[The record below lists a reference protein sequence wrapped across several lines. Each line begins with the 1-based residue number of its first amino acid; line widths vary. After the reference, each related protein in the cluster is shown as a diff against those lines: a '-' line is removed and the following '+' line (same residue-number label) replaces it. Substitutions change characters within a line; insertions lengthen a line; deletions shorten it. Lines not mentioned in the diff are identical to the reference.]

1 MVKLVFIHSSF
12 FILQILSLNILVDL
26 TVLFSLFRPMNSM
39 RELLI
44 NFPDIDIK
52 NMKYEVWKIKL
63 KFYRKFSNE
72 AEVATLA
79 NSSIWYQSSSV
90 VVHKCSLRATKVH
103 SHIQYAEKSE
113 MIERQ
118 YKYRC
123 TGAPVHW
130 CAVISTSILTFPLC
144 DTTRKHKGAR
154 YSNKPMVMRA
164 WIYALINTY
173 NCTCNTYIHLNI
185 YMQLNMAII
194 LRVLSVVLWP
204 THKTCTSAH
213 RSTRPLNRRRKEI
226 CWNERVQKKK
236 K

>member
-1 MVKLVFIHSSF
+1 
-12 FILQILSLNILVDL
+12 
-26 TVLFSLFRPMNSM
+26 M

-123 TGAPVHW
+123 TGALV
-130 CAVISTSILTFPLC
+130 CRNFNVNIDFSTMRHHTQAQRCTLLKQTDGYAGMNLCTHKYIQLHMQYIHTF
-144 DTTRKHKGAR
+144 K
-154 YSNKPMVMRA
+154 Y
-164 WIYALINTY
+164 IYAVKYGN
-173 NCTCNTYIHLNI
+173 H
-185 YMQLNMAII
+185 
-194 LRVLSVVLWP
+194 
-204 THKTCTSAH
+204 SA
-213 RSTRPLNRRRKEI
+213 SPLGSPLAHP
-226 CWNERVQKKK
+226 
-236 K
+236 